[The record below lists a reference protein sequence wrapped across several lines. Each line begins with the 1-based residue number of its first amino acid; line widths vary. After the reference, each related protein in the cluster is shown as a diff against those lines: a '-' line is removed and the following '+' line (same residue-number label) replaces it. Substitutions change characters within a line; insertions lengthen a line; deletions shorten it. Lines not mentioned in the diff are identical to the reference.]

1 MTHTEIRQK
10 LLDIAIE
17 EKVLAGDTLP
27 TGELA
32 ATLDSIQR
40 LTLMVAIEDH
50 FQICF
55 EPEEEEALTGVDDLV
70 ALILDKVDA

>member
-1 MTHTEIRQK
+1 MTQTEIRQK
-10 LLDIAIE
+10 LLEIAIH
-17 EKVLAGDTLP
+17 EKVISDGELP

-32 ATLDSIQR
+32 AELDSIQR

-70 ALILDKVDA
+70 ALIAQKVRS

>member
-1 MTHTEIRQK
+1 MTDTEIRQK
-10 LLDIAIE
+10 LLEIAID
-17 EKVLAGDTLP
+17 EKVISDGALP

-55 EPEEEEALTGVDDLV
+55 EPEEEEALTGIDDLV
-70 ALILDKVDA
+70 VLILEKVDA

>member
-10 LLDIAIE
+10 MLEIAIH
-17 EKVLAGDTLP
+17 EKVISDGALP

-32 ATLDSIQR
+32 SALDSIQR

-50 FQICF
+50 FQVCF

-70 ALILDKVDA
+70 ALIAQKVRS